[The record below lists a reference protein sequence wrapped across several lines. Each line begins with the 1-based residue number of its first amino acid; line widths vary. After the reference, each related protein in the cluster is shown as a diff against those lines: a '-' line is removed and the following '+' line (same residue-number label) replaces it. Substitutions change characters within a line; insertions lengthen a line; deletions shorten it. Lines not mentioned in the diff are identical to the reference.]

1 MDTQRFKQ
9 LVKELETKAKYVL
22 LEIPYSSEDIECD
35 YIDDNGLLPCTI
47 DKSSLR
53 IKVDMEQ
60 HKAVDWKRKYG
71 TWKLH
76 TMVADKGK
84 YTILDHSNNV
94 ICYSVGYVPNE
105 IIPPRESDG
114 DCISF
119 SVDKSGNISGW
130 NDDYD
135 FEKFADNNRIIL
147 PEDIVPV
154 NPNMNFY
161 ANKTVTL
168 LLFPLM
174 MRTLDAIPS
183 RLFNLEY
190 YIFVKG
196 SQLDLKEKIIRAR
209 SLPEFVTATI
219 NDNELEEM
227 YSRATSAGFVFEY
240 DGTPMNRLKKQTNF
254 KVIFSINY
262 KEDGYYVPL
271 NDTYYKYD
279 AEMPEYDNWKLSV
292 DISKAVV
299 DMYDNNKS
307 GIKRL

>member
-1 MDTQRFKQ
+1 
-9 LVKELETKAKYVL
+9 
-22 LEIPYSSEDIECD
+22 
-35 YIDDNGLLPCTI
+35 
-47 DKSSLR
+47 
-53 IKVDMEQ
+53 
-60 HKAVDWKRKYG
+60 
-71 TWKLH
+71 
-76 TMVADKGK
+76 
-84 YTILDHSNNV
+84 
-94 ICYSVGYVPNE
+94 
-105 IIPPRESDG
+105 
-114 DCISF
+114 
-119 SVDKSGNISGW
+119 
-130 NDDYD
+130 
-135 FEKFADNNRIIL
+135 
-147 PEDIVPV
+147 
-154 NPNMNFY
+154 MNFY